1 MPLWHSPL
9 LEDNRYGCGWEVV
22 SGKDP
27 GVELVKQEGT
37 ALASTEE
44 AGKATFWRQCCL
56 STMAPV
62 QWPL

>member
-1 MPLWHSPL
+1 M
-9 LEDNRYGCGWEVV
+9 V

-37 ALASTEE
+37 ALVSTEE
-44 AGKATFWRQCCL
+44 AGKATFWRQRCL

-62 QWPL
+62 QWPLQVTSSQNPCL